1 MERVLR
7 RHPGLVLVVA
17 HAGMPD
23 YLGFAAL
30 ADRHPRVHLDTTM
43 LGTPF
48 TQEMAPMPAELPAR
62 LADLGDRVVLG
73 TDFPNIPY
81 PYGTQLDALA
91 RLELGADW
99 LRAVCWSNGIR
110 LLGLKPDGTGDR

>member
-1 MERVLR
+1 MERVLD

-43 LGTPF
+43 LGTDF
-48 TQEMAPMPAELPAR
+48 TQAIAPMPAGCRPGWPTWATGWCWAR
-62 LADLGDRVVLG
+62 TSR
-73 TDFPNIPY
+73 TSR
-81 PYGTQLDALA
+81 T
-91 RLELGADW
+91 R
-99 LRAVCWSNGIR
+99 
-110 LLGLKPDGTGDR
+110 T